1 VVNAVNAE
9 RQWRQF
15 ARFEEVFL
23 GHFVVNV
30 MNVVNAE
37 SEWRQLF
44 AALCLLFCQRGER
57 GERRKA
63 RVASPMVNAERQWR
77 RYPIEHGHL
86 VADRGGER
94 GERRKA
100 METSQSVD
108 TPTARS
114 QVVNAVSAERQW
126 RPEFFAQGPADE
138 LRHVVVNAVNAE
150 RQWRRGG
157 GQEWFGEGDFGRER
171 GERRKAMED
180 P

>member
-1 VVNAVNAE
+1 MLAIRSGQFFVMSGTRRTPKGNGDIGSIASRSHSPFVVNAVNAE

-63 RVASPMVNAERQWR
+63 RVASPMVNAER
-77 RYPIEHGHL
+77 E
-86 VADRGGER
+86 
-94 GERRKA
+94 
-100 METSQSVD
+100 
-108 TPTARS
+108 
-114 QVVNAVSAERQW
+114 W